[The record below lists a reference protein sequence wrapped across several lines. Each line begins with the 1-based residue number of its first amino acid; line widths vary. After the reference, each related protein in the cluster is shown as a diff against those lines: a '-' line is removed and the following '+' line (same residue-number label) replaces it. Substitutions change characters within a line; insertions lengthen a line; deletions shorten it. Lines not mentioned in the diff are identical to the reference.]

1 MQTNNKPNIS
11 TDMEKV
17 QKFNAKVRTS
27 LKRPDLKAGDIVK
40 IHRKIKEGEK
50 ERVQVFEG
58 IVIGVKGKQSSSP
71 TATVRRVSFGTGVEI
86 TVPLHSPAISK
97 IEIVKQA
104 KVHQAKLYYLRG
116 KGVRISKLKTKEL
129 AKFVA
134 EPARIATQSVA
145 GGEVKEP
152 EAEAVVELK
161 AEIAENAEN
170 KE

>member
-1 MQTNNKPNIS
+1 
-11 TDMEKV
+11 MEKV
-17 QKFNAKVRTS
+17 QKFNAKVRAS

-50 ERVQVFEG
+50 ERIQVFEG

-97 IEIVKQA
+97 IEIVKRA
-104 KVHQAKLYYLRG
+104 KVRQAKLYYLRN
-116 KGVRISKLKTKEL
+116 KGIRISKLKTKEL

-134 EPARIATQSVA
+134 EEEVKAPEVEVGSVDQPKKEAA
-145 GGEVKEP
+145 GG
-152 EAEAVVELK
+152 AV
-161 AEIAENAEN
+161 N

>member
-1 MQTNNKPNIS
+1 
-11 TDMEKV
+11 MEKV
-17 QKFNAKVRTS
+17 QKFNTKVRTS
-27 LKRPDLKAGDIVK
+27 LERPDLKAGDIVK

-97 IEIVKQA
+97 IEVVKRA
-104 KVHQAKLYYLRG
+104 KVRQAKLYYLRG
-116 KGVRISKLKTKEL
+116 KGIRISKLKTKEL

-134 EPARIATQSVA
+134 E
-145 GGEVKEP
+145 E
-152 EAEAVVELK
+152 K
-161 AEIAENAEN
+161 AEEPKAVIEPAKQTEEKSGENAED
-170 KE
+170 KK

>member
-1 MQTNNKPNIS
+1 
-11 TDMEKV
+11 MEKV

-58 IVIGVKGKQSSSP
+58 IIIGIKGKQSSSP

-86 TVPLHSPAISK
+86 TVPLHSPVISK

-104 KVHQAKLYYLRG
+104 KVRQAKLYYLRN
-116 KGVRISKLKTKEL
+116 KGIRISKLKTKEL

-134 EPARIATQSVA
+134 EEEPKIEIEKEQPKEEVA
-145 GGEVKEP
+145 KNP
-152 EAEAVVELK
+152 
-161 AEIAENAEN
+161 EN